1 MSLEPIVP
9 TANGRVDERSRLILP
24 VAVSGKRVWTT
35 DKDGKFTA
43 DRLAPGSYRPEVG
56 GWGGATV
63 RLNPRLS
70 ACDKIRSN
78 EVNVKRERLTQIVL
92 VIVGLV
98 NLSLIYFLYM
108 DLRHSS
114 WLLERKNEVEP
125 MFLSFFIPVGV
136 FLLMAARRPSE
147 HRSMIA
153 LAAWWNISHGVVM
166 AIQTVEAWIHSVH
179 RNFTDVI
186 VFLVIGVVLLA
197 LLPAKRRAV
206 APGVA

>member
-1 MSLEPIVP
+1 M
-9 TANGRVDERSRLILP
+9 
-24 VAVSGKRVWTT
+24 K
-35 DKDGKFTA
+35 K
-43 DRLAPGSYRPEVG
+43 
-56 GWGGATV
+56 
-63 RLNPRLS
+63 
-70 ACDKIRSN
+70 
-78 EVNVKRERLTQIVL
+78 ERLTQIVL

-114 WLLERKNEVEP
+114 WLLERKNECGP

-166 AIQTVEAWIHSVH
+166 AIQTVEARIHSVP
-179 RNFTDVI
+179 RNSTDVI

-197 LLPAKRRAV
+197 LLPAKREAV